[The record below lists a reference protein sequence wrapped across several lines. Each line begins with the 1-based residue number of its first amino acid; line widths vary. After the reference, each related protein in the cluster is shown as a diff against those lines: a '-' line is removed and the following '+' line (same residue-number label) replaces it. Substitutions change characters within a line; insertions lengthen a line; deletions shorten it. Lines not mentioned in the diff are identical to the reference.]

1 MLAHSAC
8 RLRSHADLN
17 RALNRLKKSILLHV
31 KQERDLQEEMEE
43 EERLFEEFV
52 YALENDEKI
61 Y

>member
-1 MLAHSAC
+1 MGLPV
-8 RLRSHADLN
+8 LGLYADLN